1 MHIITH
7 GDGRSQPD
15 HFDPAIL
22 AAFKANSHSFRD
34 LFETY
39 TA

>member
-1 MHIITH
+1 MTH
-7 GDGRSQPD
+7 GDGRTQPE

-22 AAFKANSHSFRD
+22 AAFQQNHPAFC
-34 LFETY
+34 EIYEEY